1 MKQFVRETKIR
12 ADLSGQDT
20 ELRSEAKKLVFF
32 CIETLLPSDN
42 KLKRHCTCSFCYQQN
57 RHKASHPFSSVV

>member
-20 ELRSEAKKLVFF
+20 ELRSEAKKLVF

-42 KLKRHCTCSFCYQQN
+42 KLKRHCTCSFFYQQN
-57 RHKASHPFSSVV
+57 RHKACHPFSRVV